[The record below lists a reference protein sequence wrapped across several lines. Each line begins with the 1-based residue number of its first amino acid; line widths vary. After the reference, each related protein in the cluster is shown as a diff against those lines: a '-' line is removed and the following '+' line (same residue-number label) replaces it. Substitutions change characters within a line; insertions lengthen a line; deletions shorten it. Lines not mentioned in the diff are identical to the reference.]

1 MDKDDF
7 FRLGETKTLCPAQGT
22 TLHPRLIEVV
32 KLLARIAAE
41 RDYTEYLKQRN
52 EQD

>member
-1 MDKDDF
+1 MDGDEF
-7 FRLGETKTLCPAQGT
+7 FRLGETKTLCPAQDAI
-22 TLHPRLIEVV
+22 LHPRLIEVV

-41 RDYTEYLKQRN
+41 RDYTEYIKLRN

>member
-1 MDKDDF
+1 MDGDDF
-7 FRLGETKTLCPAQGT
+7 FRLGDTNSLCPAQST
-22 TLHPRLIEVV
+22 TTHPRLIEVV

-41 RDYTEYLKQRN
+41 RDYTEYIKQRN

>member
-7 FRLGETKTLCPAQGT
+7 FRLGETKTLCPTQGAIPHT
-22 TLHPRLIEVV
+22 RLIEVV

-41 RDYTEYLKQRN
+41 RDYTEYIKS
-52 EQD
+52 QDRKD